1 MPRKFTIK
9 EIDHFMA
16 TKKAASKGAK
26 KSGTARKGSASKKG
40 GASKKGASKKGASKK
55 AAAKKG
61 GVKAVASSQG
71 SCTGWDAVQDAYA
84 LTPQTLLVRGRCTFP
99 THGYQVTLQEA
110 VPQGIVPENLL
121 LDKIVTP
128 PTGIVIQT
136 PETIEVQFRRRA
148 RIKYTDVTIRPEGT
162 TIKVRYVR

>member
-1 MPRKFTIK
+1 
-9 EIDHFMA
+9 MA

-26 KSGTARKGSASKKG
+26 KSGTAKKSSAAKKG
-40 GASKKGASKKGASKK
+40 GASKKGASKK

-61 GVKAVASSQG
+61 GVKAVGSSQG

-99 THGYQVTLQEA
+99 THGYQVTLKEA
-110 VPQGIVPENLL
+110 DPQGIVPESLL
-121 LDKIVTP
+121 LVKIVIP

-136 PETIEVQFRRRA
+136 PETIEVQYRRRA
-148 RIKYTDVTIRPEGT
+148 RIKYTDVTILPEGT